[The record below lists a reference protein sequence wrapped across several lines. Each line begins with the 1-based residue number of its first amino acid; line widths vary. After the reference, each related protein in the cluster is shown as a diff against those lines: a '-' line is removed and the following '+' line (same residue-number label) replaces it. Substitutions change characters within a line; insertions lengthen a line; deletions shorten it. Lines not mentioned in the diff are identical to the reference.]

1 MRRLIWTC
9 ILLLLLYPVPA
20 AMAAGTPV
28 EVDGHAL
35 VVDFQAGTIT
45 GEGEVYSF
53 AIQGDS
59 IRIDY
64 PNGVYF
70 VRTGS
75 ATAGYGPL
83 DQPFSTAGYL
93 SEDTLFKALEGGDT
107 EGGWR
112 PGSYAPLALLLLP
125 LGIFSLAKPERAWYV
140 SWGWRYKN
148 AEPSDGALLA
158 QRLEGVVLT
167 AAGILVIVL

>member
-9 ILLLLLYPVPA
+9 ILLLLLYPVPV
-20 AMAAGTPV
+20 AMAAGIPV

-45 GEGEVYSF
+45 CEGEVYSF

-64 PNGVYF
+64 PNGVSF
-70 VRTGS
+70 VRTGN
-75 ATAGYGPL
+75 ATAGYGPM

-93 SEDTLFKALEGGDT
+93 SEDTLFKALEGGGA

-112 PGSYAPLALLLLP
+112 LGSYAPLAVILLP
-125 LGIFSLAKPERAWYV
+125 LGIFSLVKPERACYV

>member
-45 GEGEVYSF
+45 CEGEVYSF

-64 PNGVYF
+64 PNGVSF
-70 VRTGS
+70 VRTGN

-148 AEPSDGALLA
+148 AKPSDGALLA
-158 QRLEGVVLT
+158 QQLEGVVLVVI
-167 AAGILVIVL
+167 GIVVMVG

>member
-20 AMAAGTPV
+20 AMAAGIPV
-28 EVDGHAL
+28 EVDGHTL

-75 ATAGYGPL
+75 ATAGYGPV

-112 PGSYAPLALLLLP
+112 PGSYAPLAVLLLP

-158 QRLEGVVLT
+158 QRLEGVVLVVI
-167 AAGILVIVL
+167 GIVVIVG

>member
-45 GEGEVYSF
+45 CEGEVYSF

-148 AEPSDGALLA
+148 AKPSDGAPLA
-158 QRLEGVVLT
+158 QRLEGVVLVVI
-167 AAGILVIVL
+167 GIVVMVG

>member
-75 ATAGYGPL
+75 ATAGYGPV

>member
-64 PNGVYF
+64 PNGVSF
-70 VRTGS
+70 VRTGN
-75 ATAGYGPL
+75 ATAGYGPV

-148 AEPSDGALLA
+148 AKPSDGALLA
-158 QRLEGVVLT
+158 QQLEGVVLVVI
-167 AAGILVIVL
+167 GIVVMVG

>member
-45 GEGEVYSF
+45 CEGEVYSF

-64 PNGVYF
+64 PNGVSF
-70 VRTGS
+70 VRTGN

-148 AEPSDGALLA
+148 AKPSDGALLA

>member
-75 ATAGYGPL
+75 ATAGYGPV

-112 PGSYAPLALLLLP
+112 PGSTHLRPYESV
-125 LGIFSLAKPERAWYV
+125 IFQLSHP
-140 SWGWRYKN
+140 
-148 AEPSDGALLA
+148 
-158 QRLEGVVLT
+158 
-167 AAGILVIVL
+167 

>member
-45 GEGEVYSF
+45 CEGEVYSF

-64 PNGVYF
+64 PNGVSF
-70 VRTGS
+70 VRTGN
-75 ATAGYGPL
+75 ATAGYGPV

-148 AEPSDGALLA
+148 AKPSRRGAPA
-158 QRLEGVVLT
+158 QRLEGVVLVVI
-167 AAGILVIVL
+167 GIVVMVG

>member
-64 PNGVYF
+64 PNGVSF
-70 VRTGS
+70 VRTGN
-75 ATAGYGPL
+75 ATAGYGPM

-93 SEDTLFKALEGGDT
+93 SEDTLFKALEGGGA

-112 PGSYAPLALLLLP
+112 LGSYAPLAVILLP
-125 LGIFSLAKPERAWYV
+125 LGIFSLVKPERAWYV

-158 QRLEGVVLT
+158 QRLEGVVLVVI
-167 AAGILVIVL
+167 GIVVIVG

>member
-112 PGSYAPLALLLLP
+112 PGSYAPLAVLLLP

-158 QRLEGVVLT
+158 QQLEGVVLVVI
-167 AAGILVIVL
+167 GIVVIVG